1 MLQSIYWNNGKIV
14 IIDQTKLPRILE
26 YRVLDT
32 LDDVAEAIINMRV
45 RGAPLIGVTA
55 ALGLAM
61 VAYKYKNE
69 GKEQVMKKLEHA
81 ADVLCK
87 TRPTAVNLFNAINR
101 VLNVAHS
108 SSNPASDV
116 IEEALKML
124 REDIE
129 VNQKIANIGEQL
141 IDDGDVILTHC
152 NTGALATVAIGTA
165 LGVIIQAHKNG
176 KHIKVYA
183 TETRPKMQGSR
194 LTMYELIRA
203 GIEAYLIPDTAVAH
217 TFSRKGIN
225 KVFLGADR
233 ILLDGTLYNKIG
245 TFQIAILSKYF
256 GAKFYTVAPTST
268 IDLQSLKS
276 EVVIEERS
284 REELIY
290 MNGVQTAP
298 LTAKVFNPAFDE
310 TPPYLIDAIV
320 TEKGVIYPP
329 FSRNIS
335 KILQL

>member
-26 YRVLDT
+26 YRVLNT

-69 GKEQVMKKLEHA
+69 SKEQVMKKLEYA
-81 ADVLCK
+81 AGVLRK
-87 TRPTAVNLFNAINR
+87 TRPTAVNLFNSINR
-101 VLNVAHS
+101 VLIVAYN
-108 SSNPASDV
+108 SSNPAKDV

-124 REDIE
+124 KEDIE
-129 VNQKIANIGEQL
+129 VNQRMANIGAEL
-141 IDDGDVILTHC
+141 INDGDVILTHC

-176 KHIKVYA
+176 KRIKVYA

-203 GIEAYLIPDTAVAH
+203 GVEAYLIPDTAVAH

-268 IDLQSLKS
+268 FDTSSIRD
-276 EVVIEERS
+276 EVIIEERS
-284 REELIY
+284 RKELIFI
-290 MNGVQTAP
+290 NGVQTAP

-310 TPPYLIDAIV
+310 TPPSLIDAIV
-320 TEKGVIYPP
+320 TEKGVVYPP
-329 FSRNIS
+329 FSENIP
-335 KILQL
+335 KIL

>member
-61 VAYKYKNE
+61 VAYRYKNE
-69 GKEQVMKKLEHA
+69 GREQVMKKLEHA
-81 ADVLCK
+81 ADILRK
-87 TRPTAVNLFNAINR
+87 TRPTAVNLFNSINR
-101 VLNVAHS
+101 VLNVAYN
-108 SSNPASDV
+108 SSNPASDA

-129 VNQKIANIGEQL
+129 VNQKMANIGAQL

-176 KHIKVYA
+176 KRIKVYA

-203 GIEAYLIPDTAVAH
+203 GVEAYLIPDTAVAH

-256 GAKFYTVAPTST
+256 GGKFYTVAPTST
-268 IDLQSLKS
+268 FDTFSIKS

-284 REELIY
+284 REELIFI
-290 MNGVQTAP
+290 NSVQTAP

-310 TPPYLIDAIV
+310 TPPNLIDAIV

-329 FSRNIS
+329 FSENIP
-335 KILQL
+335 KIL